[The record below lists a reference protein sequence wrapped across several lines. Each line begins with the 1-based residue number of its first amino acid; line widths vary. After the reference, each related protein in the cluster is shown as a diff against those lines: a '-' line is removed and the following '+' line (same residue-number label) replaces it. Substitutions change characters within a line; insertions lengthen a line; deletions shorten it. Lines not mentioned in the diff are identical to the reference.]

1 MNAKEIF
8 QQTSRRITEKLA
20 KFEQLLRDPE
30 LAPYVSALKNGE
42 PRERTPQRQQTKGQ
56 NSSPRKPVA
65 RKPVARKPVAR
76 KPVAQK
82 PVAQK
87 PIARKPIA
95 RKPIA
100 RKPVARKPVA
110 RKPVA
115 RKPIARKPV
124 ARKPA
129 AKKAGTKKSASAKS
143 GAPNG
148 VRDAIRS
155 LKGHLPANFTVE
167 DINRGLR
174 RMKFRFTSRTP
185 IKALSNTLFK
195 LARKR
200 EVKLVKA
207 GAGGKSNT
215 YTWGEKK

>member
-1 MNAKEIF
+1 MAMNAKEIF

-20 KFEQLLRDPE
+20 KFEKLLRDPE
-30 LAPYVSALKNGE
+30 LAPYVAALKNGE
-42 PRERTPQRQQTKGQ
+42 PQERPPQKPQSKRR
-56 NSSPRKPVA
+56 NSSTRKA
-65 RKPVARKPVAR
+65 
-76 KPVAQK
+76 VAQK
-82 PVAQK
+82 PA
-87 PIARKPIA
+87 I
-95 RKPIA
+95 
-100 RKPVARKPVA
+100 
-110 RKPVA
+110 
-115 RKPIARKPV
+115 
-124 ARKPA
+124 
-129 AKKAGTKKSASAKS
+129 KKVSTKRSASAKS

-155 LKGHLPANFTVE
+155 LKGRLPANFTVE

-185 IKALSNTLFK
+185 TKALSNTLFK
-195 LARKR
+195 LAQKR

>member
-1 MNAKEIF
+1 MNAREIF

-20 KFEQLLRDPE
+20 RFEKLLRDPE
-30 LAPYVSALKNGE
+30 LAPYVSALKNGDL
-42 PRERTPQRQQTKGQ
+42 PERPPQRQQSKGR
-56 NSSPRKPVA
+56 NSSTRKAVA
-65 RKPVARKPVAR
+65 RKPD
-76 KPVAQK
+76 
-82 PVAQK
+82 
-87 PIARKPIA
+87 
-95 RKPIA
+95 
-100 RKPVARKPVA
+100 
-110 RKPVA
+110 
-115 RKPIARKPV
+115 
-124 ARKPA
+124 
-129 AKKAGTKKSASAKS
+129 TKSVSTKRSASAKS

-185 IKALSNTLFK
+185 TKALSNTLFK
-195 LARKR
+195 LAQKR

>member
-1 MNAKEIF
+1 MAMNAKEIF

-20 KFEQLLRDPE
+20 KFEKLLRDPE
-30 LAPYVSALKNGE
+30 LAPYVAALKNGE
-42 PRERTPQRQQTKGQ
+42 PQERPPQKQQSKRR
-56 NSSPRKPVA
+56 NSSTRKAAV
-65 RKPVARKPVAR
+65 RKAA
-76 KPVAQK
+76 
-82 PVAQK
+82 
-87 PIARKPIA
+87 
-95 RKPIA
+95 
-100 RKPVARKPVA
+100 
-110 RKPVA
+110 
-115 RKPIARKPV
+115 

-129 AKKAGTKKSASAKS
+129 VKKVSTKRSPSAKS

-174 RMKFRFTSRTP
+174 RMRFRFTSRTP
-185 IKALSNTLFK
+185 TKALSNTLFK